1 MDKFINLSNLE
12 RFLNNLKNILDNKRD
27 MTESLTTITTN
38 DSATISLQLNEI
50 IVFNNAQTFSSKSF
64 NIIAPEDSTKEYT
77 WTLRFLLGDV
87 TPNITFNIPTGY
99 TLKWANSETPEFL
112 PNKAYEITF
121 KYIPGVN
128 LILGVCGGF

>member
-12 RFLNNLKNILDNKRD
+12 RFLNNLKNLLDKKQD
-27 MTESLTTITTN
+27 IAESFTTITTN
-38 DSATISLQLNEI
+38 DSTQVSLPLNEI
-50 IVFNNAQTFSSKSF
+50 IVFNTTQSFSSKSF
-64 NIIAPEDSTKEYT
+64 NIVAPEDSTKEYT
-77 WTLRFLLGDV
+77 WTLRFSLGDV
-87 TPNITFNIPTGY
+87 TPNITFNTPTGY
-99 TLKWANSETPEFL
+99 TLKWANSETPEFK